1 MGLSFFFYRLIND
14 RYMNKTFYLTT
25 AIDYA
30 NGSPHLGHAYEKILA
45 DVIIRTKQLN
55 GVRTHFVTGLDE
67 HGQKVQQGAESEGI
81 SPQERCDRIA
91 GEFKNLLVQLDISHN
106 DYIRTTES
114 RHKKVVSSLLQDL
127 FDRGEIY
134 QAEYQGFYSTRA
146 EQFLQE
152 KDKVD
157 GKWPEIY
164 GEVTE
169 ITESNYFF
177 KLSKYQ
183 DWLVEYLNNN
193 ESFIVPNFRRSQV
206 QEFLKEP
213 LNDLCIS
220 RPKERLSWGIPLPF
234 DENYVTYVWFDALVN
249 YVTAAGYGEEGFANL
264 WPADLHVIGKDILAP
279 PHAVYWPIMLK
290 ASNLPLPKQ
299 ILAHGWWMSSGEKMS
314 KSTGEVVDP
323 LSLVEKRGVDAFR
336 YFVMREMTVG
346 QDADFSLERF
356 ESRYKTDLGND
367 LGNLLSRLFHMI
379 TTYENSKVPRVILN
393 EEFEQKLR
401 LNFET
406 AKQNA
411 MEHFDSFQFNQGLE
425 QIFVFIRSINK
436 YADERTPWKLAKSD
450 LKEDQEKLKTCLGEM
465 VESLRL
471 AIQMLAPVMPGV
483 HKKVNELLGLPEC
496 ENWETDL
503 HWDYRLEGQ
512 SLGEK
517 TILFPR
523 D

>member
-1 MGLSFFFYRLIND
+1 
-14 RYMNKTFYLTT
+14 MNKAFYLTT

-45 DVIIRTKQLN
+45 DVIARTKRLK
-55 GVRTHFVTGLDE
+55 GKSVHFVTGLDE
-67 HGQKVQQGAESEGI
+67 HGQKVQQGAESEGVP
-81 SPQERCDRIA
+81 PQERCDRIA
-91 GEFKNLLVQLDISHN
+91 KEFKNLLVELSISNN
-106 DYIRTTES
+106 DYIRTTEA
-114 RHKKVVSSLLQDL
+114 RHKNVVTSLLQDL

-164 GEVTE
+164 GEVSQ

-177 KLSKYQ
+177 RLSKYQ
-183 DWLVEYLNNN
+183 DWLIEHLKNVKD
-193 ESFIVPNFRRSQV
+193 FIVPNFRLNQV
-206 QEFLKEP
+206 LEFLKEP

-220 RPKERLSWGIPLPF
+220 RPKERLEWGIPLPF

-249 YVTAAGYGEEGFANL
+249 YVTAAGYGGEGFSKL

-290 ASNLPLPKQ
+290 ASGLPLPKQ

-323 LSLVEKRGVDAFR
+323 LSLVEQRGVDVFR

-346 QDADFSLERF
+346 QDADFSIERF

-379 TTYENSKVPRVILN
+379 ATYENSIVPKVELN
-393 EEFEQKLR
+393 EEFEQKLIS
-401 LNFET
+401 NFEI
-406 AKQNA
+406 AKNEA
-411 MEHFDSFQFNQGLE
+411 MDRFDSFQFNQGLE
-425 QIFVFIRSINK
+425 QIFMFIRSINK
-436 YADERTPWKLAKSD
+436 YADERTPWKLAKSEIA
-450 LKEDQEKLKTCLGEM
+450 EDRVKLRACLGVM

-471 AIQMLAPVMPGV
+471 AIQMLAPVMPGI
-483 HKKVNELLGLPEC
+483 HEKVNKLLGLPVC
-496 ENWETDL
+496 KNWEADL
-503 HWDYRLEGQ
+503 KWDFRLEGMT
-512 SLGEK
+512 LGEK

>member
-1 MGLSFFFYRLIND
+1 
-14 RYMNKTFYLTT
+14 MNKAFYLTT

-45 DVIIRTKQLN
+45 DVIARTKRLN
-55 GVRTHFVTGLDE
+55 GESTHFVTGLDE
-67 HGQKVQQGAESEGI
+67 HGQKVQQGAESEGVL
-81 SPQERCDRIA
+81 PQERCDRIA
-91 GEFKNLLVQLDISHN
+91 KEFKNLLIELSVSND

-114 RHKKVVSSLLQDL
+114 RHKKVVSTLLQDL

-152 KDKVD
+152 KDKVN
-157 GKWPEIY
+157 GEWPEIY
-164 GEVTE
+164 GKVSQ

-177 KLSKYQ
+177 RLSNYQ
-183 DWLVEYLNNN
+183 DWLIEYLGN
-193 ESFIVPNFRRSQV
+193 EKDFIVPNFRLNQV
-206 QEFLKEP
+206 LEFLKEP

-220 RPKERLSWGIPLPF
+220 RPKDRLEWGIPLPF

-249 YVTAAGYGEEGFANL
+249 YVSAAGYGQDDFMNL

-290 ASNLPLPKQ
+290 ACGLPLPKQ

-323 LSLVEKRGVDAFR
+323 LSLVEQRGVDAFR

-367 LGNLLSRLFHMI
+367 LGNLLSRLFHM
-379 TTYENSKVPRVILN
+379 TATYENSIVPKVELN
-393 EEFEQKLR
+393 EEFEQKVKS
-401 LNFET
+401 NFEE
-406 AKQNA
+406 AKKQA
-411 MEHFDSFQFNQGLE
+411 MARFDSFQFNQGLE
-425 QIFVFIRSINK
+425 QIFIFIRSINK
-436 YADERTPWKLAKSD
+436 YADERTPWKLAKSE
-450 LKEDQEKLKTCLGEM
+450 LSEDRIKLRSCLGVM

-483 HKKVNELLGLPEC
+483 HEKVNKLFGLPIC
-496 ENWETDL
+496 KSWESDL
-503 HWDYRLEGQ
+503 KWDFRLEGMR
-512 SLGEK
+512 LGEK

>member
-1 MGLSFFFYRLIND
+1 
-14 RYMNKTFYLTT
+14 MNKAFYLTT

-45 DVIIRTKQLN
+45 DVITRTKRLN
-55 GVRTHFVTGLDE
+55 GVKTHFVTGLDE
-67 HGQKVQQGAESEGI
+67 HGQKVQQGAQSEGV
-81 SPQERCDRIA
+81 SPQQRCDGVA
-91 GEFKNLLVQLDISHN
+91 DEFRNLLEQLNISN
-106 DYIRTTES
+106 DDYIRTTET
-114 RHKKVVSSLLQDL
+114 RHKNVVSSLLNDL
-127 FDRGEIY
+127 FKREEIY
-134 QAEYQGFYSTRA
+134 QAEYKGFYSTRA

-152 KDKVD
+152 KDMVD
-157 GKWPEIY
+157 GKWPAIY
-164 GEVTE
+164 GDVSE

-183 DWLVEYLNNN
+183 DWLIDFLNEN
-193 ESFIVPNFRRSQV
+193 EEFIVPSFRKNQV
-206 QEFLKEP
+206 LEFLKEP

-220 RPKERLSWGIPLPF
+220 RPKERLNWGISLPF

-249 YVTAAGYGEEGFANL
+249 YVTAAGYGGDEFTSL

-290 ASNLPLPKQ
+290 ALNLPLPKQ

-323 LSLVEKRGVDAFR
+323 LSLIEHRGVDAFR

-367 LGNLLSRLFHMI
+367 LGNLLSRLLHMVSV
-379 TTYENSKVPRVILN
+379 YENGLVPQVELN
-393 EEFEQKLR
+393 EEFEQKIR
-401 LNFET
+401 TNFEE
-406 AKQNA
+406 AKVNI
-411 MEHFDSFQFNQGLE
+411 MNRFSTFQFNQGLE
-425 QIFVFIRSINK
+425 QLFGFIRSINK

-450 LKEDQEKLKTCLGEM
+450 KPEDKQRLKTCLGVM

-471 AIQMLAPVMPGV
+471 ANQMLAPVMPGI
-483 HKKVNELLGLPEC
+483 HTKINELMGLPPC
-496 ENWETDL
+496 HNWKADL
-503 HWDYRLEGQ
+503 VWDFRLAGNK
-512 SLGEK
+512 LGEK

-523 D
+523 E